1 MELKYIYF
9 KTIDLDDENKVS
21 IKLTKKKRSRKD

>member
-21 IKLTKKKRSRKD
+21 IKLTKKKAK